1 MRVDEV
7 LSAPYPLVGE
17 QHPFP
22 RGCPAAHRC
31 QMNPSSRDDVTA
43 LLRAWG
49 RGEQAALDE
58 LLPLV
63 YADLRRQASRYLRAQ
78 RAGHTLQ
85 TTALVHE
92 AYLRLVRQDGGGAD
106 WQGRAHFFGVA
117 ARAMRSIL
125 VDHARARRAAKRG
138 GGAQVISLGSP
149 AAVAGGEGASE
160 SEVDVIALDQALA
173 RLAELDGRQAQVVE
187 LRYFGGLSI
196 EETAQAL
203 GVSHATVEREWR
215 TARLWLRREL
225 KAG

>member
-1 MRVDEV
+1 MR
-7 LSAPYPLVGE
+7 
-17 QHPFP
+17 
-22 RGCPAAHRC
+22 
-31 QMNPSSRDDVTA
+31 PSSRDVTA

-63 YADLRRQASRYLRAQ
+63 YGELRRQAARHLRAQ
-78 RAGHTLQ
+78 RPEHTLQ

-92 AYLRLVRQDGGGAD
+92 AYLRLVRQDGARAD
-106 WQGRAHFFGVA
+106 WQSRAHFFGVA

-138 GGAQVISLGSP
+138 GGAQVISLGN
-149 AAVAGGEGASE
+149 AAVGGGGADGIPE

-173 RLAELDGRQAQVVE
+173 RLAELDGRQARVVE

-196 EETAQAL
+196 QETAETL